1 MFLVLFYFILLKPLI
16 DRFIFEKLFK
26 SFLQNILS
34 ICGQAVSTNILLC
47 STFFSKREKELSAI
61 CRYVAGKFGKNDKK
75 NCLKNGLNIELVFD
89 ISRNKQTKKR
99 EQQTKER
106 GFTTGAKQNFKHT
119 KRELVVESKH
129 NATSSSQF
137 FISKMVLSSRPDKY
151 FRCEENS

>member
-1 MFLVLFYFILLKPLI
+1 M
-16 DRFIFEKLFK
+16 
-26 SFLQNILS
+26 
-34 ICGQAVSTNILLC
+34 
-47 STFFSKREKELSAI
+47 
-61 CRYVAGKFGKNDKK
+61 
-75 NCLKNGLNIELVFD
+75 KNGLNIELVFD
-89 ISRNKQTKKR
+89 ISRNKQTKKT

-106 GFTTGAKQNFKHT
+106 GFTIGAKQNFKHT